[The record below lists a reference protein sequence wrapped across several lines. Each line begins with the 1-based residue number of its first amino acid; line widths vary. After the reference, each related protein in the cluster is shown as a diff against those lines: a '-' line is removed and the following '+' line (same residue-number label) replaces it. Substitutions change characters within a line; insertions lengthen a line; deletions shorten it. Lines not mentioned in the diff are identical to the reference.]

1 MVRIQERIPKDRFEK
16 IFRPMI
22 RAFGSRDV
30 IIRLNEEART
40 AIPRQTKLAQL
51 MPKLLLLCYEQN
63 RPKVDEELDRL
74 WNLHFE
80 DQLDEEEDRFLE
92 LSDEL
97 NKQLEGES
105 IPDNEDKQQAI
116 LKTINEIADFLEE
129 LEFSPDEIEG
139 VFRIKAYP
147 DVLKLYL
154 DKRDSK

>member
-1 MVRIQERIPKDRFEK
+1 MARIQERIPQDRFEK

-51 MPKLLLLCYEQN
+51 MPKLVLLCYEQN

-80 DQLDEEEDRFLE
+80 NQLDEEEDRFLE

-97 NKQLEGES
+97 NKQLDGES
-105 IPDNEDKQQAI
+105 VPKSRDKQQAI
-116 LKTINEIADFLEE
+116 LNTIHEITDFLEE
-129 LEFSPDEIEG
+129 LEFSSDEIEG

-154 DKRDSK
+154 EERDSK